1 MKDLRDFIELL
12 RAKGQ
17 LRVIET
23 PVDPVLE
30 IAEIADRVVKAGV
43 RAILNF
49 APVRPVTPP
58 GVYVRQVDLS
68 SELMV
73 LSFQLNAEDAR
84 R

>member
-30 IAEIADRVVKAGV
+30 IAEIADRVVRGE
-43 RAILNF
+43 
-49 APVRPVTPP
+49 P
-58 GVYVRQVDLS
+58 
-68 SELMV
+68 
-73 LSFQLNAEDAR
+73 
-84 R
+84 